1 MLSAVCTD
9 IHCVLFNILY
19 KLIIHVVYSNQEPG
33 MMLLTD
39 VGQEMALHFFV
50 HRLKE
55 HGLHQVVD
63 CLLLRVRFL

>member
-39 VGQEMALHFFV
+39 VGQEMALHF
-50 HRLKE
+50 LYT
-55 HGLHQVVD
+55 D
-63 CLLLRVRFL
+63 